1 MNKQKNGIPV
11 QRILLN
17 NKQELAADTCNNVD
31 EPQIIMLSERRQTQ
45 RLHIVWLQL
54 YEISRKGKTMEIENQ
69 CVPEAERERGLTAK
83 GHNDILEDDESSK
96 TEL

>member
-1 MNKQKNGIPV
+1 
-11 QRILLN
+11 
-17 NKQELAADTCNNVD
+17 
-31 EPQIIMLSERRQTQ
+31 
-45 RLHIVWLQL
+45 
-54 YEISRKGKTMEIENQ
+54 MEIENQ